1 METIDYEALA
11 EAVAAKVWENMNIAA
26 GNLTVE
32 PLSEQSDM
40 VQMNLKAQVI
50 PFIHTTAPIV
60 KAHTERAYKEK
71 LIGIINESHENGFD
85 DTFTLLALTSE
96 LSESED

>member
-1 METIDYEALA
+1 METIDYEALS
-11 EAVAAKVWENMNIAA
+11 EAVAAKVWENMNVAA
-26 GNLTVE
+26 GNLSVE

-50 PFIHTTAPIV
+50 PFIQITAPVV
-60 KAHTERAYKEK
+60 KSHTEQAYKEK
-71 LIGIINESHENGFD
+71 LIGIINESHEAGHD
-85 DTFTLLALTSE
+85 EAFTLLAITAE